1 MNIRLVLGE
10 NNSGKSLYAEQLAV
24 ESGAPRYYFATMVP
38 QTDENHLRIEKHRI
52 QRADKGFITVE
63 EPWNIADVEVE
74 KDAVVLLEDA
84 SNLLANGIFQ
94 YHKDGLDTLDQIL
107 SLSRKCKTLIVV
119 SIADLVDEGY
129 DEGTVHY
136 IHELNW
142 LNEQLRMLAEYV
154 YVMCDG
160 VPVIERRPL

>member
-24 ESGAPRYYFATMVP
+24 ESGAPRYYFATMMP
-38 QTDENHLRIEKHRI
+38 QTDENHQRIEKHRI
-52 QRADKGFITVE
+52 QRQDKNFLTVE
-63 EPWNIADVEVE
+63 EPWDIANVQIEN
-74 KDAVVLLEDA
+74 DAVVLLEDA

-94 YHKDGLDTLDQIL
+94 YQKDGLDALDQIL

-119 SIADLVDEGY
+119 SIAGLTDNGY

-136 IHELNW
+136 IQELNW